1 MLYDCE
7 GVLYFFH
14 QRKLGALIYRGVTLF
29 SSEKIIFAT
38 IKLVATFFHRGATLF
53 VNEGEGS
60 CYIFISRGPNF

>member
-1 MLYDCE
+1 MFFM

-53 VNEGEGS
+53 VN
-60 CYIFISRGPNF
+60 